1 MKAVIVLAL
10 IVALSACGSR
20 QRLKPEPG
28 TSLPPKPLAA
38 RTVRT
43 PEALMTP
50 TNQARPQRIDELL
63 THSEKRK
70 TDPFDLPP
78 PG

>member
-1 MKAVIVLAL
+1 MKAVFALAL

-20 QRLKPEPG
+20 QRLKPEAG
-28 TSLPPKPLAA
+28 HSLPQKPYAA
-38 RTVRT
+38 KTVPT
-43 PEALMTP
+43 PEQLMTP

-63 THSEKRK
+63 SHSEKRK
-70 TDPFDLPP
+70 ADPFDLPP